1 MDNLSALWETFSLT
15 ESKGS
20 KYHVEDGD
28 LEGKFLLAVQFFTS
42 RKLNIEAIARTFKL
56 LWHTK
61 KGFEARDM
69 GDHRVLF
76 IFSEKFDV
84 DRVLASEP
92 WSFDKYL
99 VALKPIGHQ
108 TEMKGLVFNSVHLWL
123 QVHNLPI
130 GCLKLR
136 VAQDIASLV
145 GDVINTGAVDEDYEG
160 SHFLRVRVRIDI
172 RKPLC
177 RGRKIGLST
186 SQQRSST
193 SQSFQAQLDDIDV
206 ELGSF
211 NGGKENGEGT
221 QDFMINGVGDRGGG
235 LALLWKAGTAVWMD
249 NFSNYHI
256 DSIVHGGLVNAWKLT
271 GFYGELDTGR

>member
-42 RKLNIEAIARTFKL
+42 RMLNIEAIARTFKL

-61 KGFEARDM
+61 RGFEARDM

-99 VALKPIGHQ
+99 VALKPIGRQ
-108 TEMKGLVFNSVHLWL
+108 TEMKGL
-123 QVHNLPI
+123 VHNLPI

-136 VAQDIASLV
+136 VAQDIASLA

-160 SHFLRVRVRIDI
+160 SHFLRVRRGHLTHHDKDCLVWLK
-172 RKPLC
+172 RK
-177 RGRKIGLST
+177 GLLKETDKQFGSWLRAST
-186 SQQRSST
+186 SNLAKKTVVRV
-193 SQSFQAQLDDIDV
+193 AGYKEEVNEDYGAVPNLD
-206 ELGSF
+206 GSD
-211 NGGKENGEGT
+211 G
-221 QDFMINGVGDRGGG
+221 GDRNELNG
-235 LALLWKAGTAVWMD
+235 LQKNGNNDHHHSTKYEGRVANFDAL
-249 NFSNYHI
+249 H
-256 DSIVHGGLVNAWKLT
+256 
-271 GFYGELDTGR
+271 